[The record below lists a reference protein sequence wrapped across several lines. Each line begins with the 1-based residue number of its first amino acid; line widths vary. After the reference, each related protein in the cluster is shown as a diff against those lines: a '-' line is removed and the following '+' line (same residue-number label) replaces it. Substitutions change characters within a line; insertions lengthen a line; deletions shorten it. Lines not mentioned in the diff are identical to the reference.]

1 MAYEK
6 MSIDELADEVYRWAD
21 KQFPDRN
28 PDQAWHKLNEE
39 LAELFKEPKNP
50 KEYADVFIVLLDLAA
65 LNGISLETEI
75 LTKLEINKMSNWVR
89 DGDVMR
95 RVKSPVTEIKK
106 YHYPED

>member
-1 MAYEK
+1 VAYEK
-6 MSIDELADEVYRWAD
+6 MSIDELADDVYRWAD

-65 LNGISLETEI
+65 ANGISLETEI

>member
-65 LNGISLETEI
+65 ANGISLETEI
-75 LTKLEINKMSNWVR
+75 LTKLEINKMSNWVK

>member
-65 LNGISLETEI
+65 ANGISLETEI
-75 LTKLEINKMSNWVR
+75 LTKLEINKMSNWVK

-95 RVKSPVTEIKK
+95 RVKSPVTEIKR

>member
-1 MAYEK
+1 MAREK
-6 MSIDELADEVYRWAD
+6 MTIDELADEVYRWAD

-39 LAELFKEPKNP
+39 LAELFKEPGNP

-65 LNGISLETEI
+65 LNGISLENEI
-75 LTKLEINKMSNWVR
+75 LRKLEINKMSDWVQ